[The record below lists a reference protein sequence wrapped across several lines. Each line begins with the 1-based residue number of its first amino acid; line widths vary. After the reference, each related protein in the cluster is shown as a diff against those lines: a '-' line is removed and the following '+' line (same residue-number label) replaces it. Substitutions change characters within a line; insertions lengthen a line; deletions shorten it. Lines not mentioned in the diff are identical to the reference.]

1 MSRRKRQKAIV
12 ETTLPPPVENLLLAL
27 SSPRERAKGTIDSY
41 LLTARNFVVFA
52 GNATL
57 PDEQVLRKYFL
68 KRRKEG
74 INERTLRK
82 EFVHLKKLYLSNH
95 LLELPTGGHAWDW
108 PFTRD
113 DQPQPKEAAYAP
125 AFTLEEIGA
134 LILGRGD
141 YSKMEN
147 FCLAVSTTWGLRRE
161 EILRI
166 RKRDYNEETITI
178 KLAKRREGTSTI
190 RHILPE
196 EIKPILIDYHPR
208 LTVSNSLSYAFKRI
222 LLKSGLGEREG
233 YGFHSIRRTLRTL
246 LEWNLAQER
255 LPLSLVGEF
264 MGWSPTTKGLV
275 YGGAAMLG
283 VYSHPEILSSDPL
296 GIDKLLLKH
305 HPFLPY
311 WVK

>member
-1 MSRRKRQKAIV
+1 MSRRKKQKATV

-27 SSPRERAKGTIDSY
+27 SSPRERARGTIDSY

-68 KRRKEG
+68 QRRKEG

-82 EFVHLKKLYLSNH
+82 EFTQLKKLYLSNH
-95 LLELPTGGHAWDW
+95 WDW

-113 DQPQPKEAAYAP
+113 DQPEPKEAANAP

-134 LILGRGD
+134 LILGRGE

-147 FCLAVSTTWGLRRE
+147 FCLAVSTTWGSRRE

-166 RKRDYNEETITI
+166 RKRDYNEEIITI
-178 KLAKRREGTSTI
+178 KLAKTRGGTSTI
-190 RHILPE
+190 RHIIPA
-196 EIKPILIDYHPR
+196 EIKPIFPDCHPR
-208 LTVSNSLSYAFKRI
+208 LTTAASLSYIFQRVLI
-222 LLKSGLGEREG
+222 KSGLGKKPG
-233 YGFHSIRRTLRTL
+233 YGFHSIRRSLRTL

-264 MGWSPTTKGLV
+264 MGWSPTTKGIV

-283 VYSHPEILSSDPL
+283 VYSHPEILSNDPF
-296 GIDKLLLKH
+296 GVDKLVLKH
-305 HPFLPY
+305 HPFLSL
-311 WVK
+311 WKQ